1 MTAATRW
8 SLRALAP
15 LGVTAMALGLG
26 ACGSKQQQQQQDPV
40 SMAMQTPGIRM
51 VVIPKQRR
59 DLTVAIPPCSAAQA
73 ATSQTSTEI
82 PPGSNQ
88 IVVPQGALTES
99 VAVQP
104 CTPSGA
110 SSGGSSSGGS
120 SSSGGTS
127 TPPPPPAST
136 ILVTPGGASSSQ
148 QAQSSSSSSGGG
160 GQQLNQVVLPSNS
173 NVETVIVPPC
183 VPTQGAAPAEQSAG
197 KSDVLRAPTNAK
209 TVAAPACTMQA
220 SSSSSSGG

>member
-1 MTAATRW
+1 MTAATTW
-8 SLRALAP
+8 TLRALAP

-26 ACGSKQQQQQQDPV
+26 ACGSKQQQQLQQDPV
-40 SMAMQTPGIRM
+40 SMAMQTPGVRM
-51 VVIPKQRR
+51 VVIPKQRK
-59 DLTVAIPPCSAAQA
+59 DLTVAIPPCSAAQEGQ
-73 ATSQTSTEI
+73 ATTEI

-104 CTPSGA
+104 CTPPGQA
-110 SSGGSSSGGS
+110 SSGGSSSSGS

-127 TPPPPPAST
+127 TPTPPPAST
-136 ILVTPGGASSSQ
+136 ILVTPGGASSAQ
-148 QAQSSSSSSGGG
+148 QAQSSSSSSGG

-173 NVETVIVPPC
+173 DVETVIVPPC
-183 VPTQGAAPAEQSAG
+183 VPTQGATPAEQSAG
-197 KSDVLRAPTNAK
+197 KSDVLRAPTGQR
-209 TVAAPACTMQA
+209 TVAAPACVMQA